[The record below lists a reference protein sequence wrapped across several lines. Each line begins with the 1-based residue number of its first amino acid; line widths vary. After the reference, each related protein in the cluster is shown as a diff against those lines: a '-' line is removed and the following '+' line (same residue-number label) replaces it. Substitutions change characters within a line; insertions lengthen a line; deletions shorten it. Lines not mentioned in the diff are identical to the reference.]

1 MIIFPQF
8 QIEMPTANPG
18 GIFSRLFDDL
28 GLNMWGP
35 SALRWWLQGRKW
47 VRPPERKGEGGQGQG
62 PREQQHFRGRTK
74 RRTKEHRKRQVREM
88 VGDQRRRESWKQR
101 DEAISRRQW
110 SAESN
115 PKERSSE
122 VKPGEA
128 AALSNWEFI
137 YREIEG
143 WGMLFCFLYVFRD
156 LNASRGMNQ

>member
-1 MIIFPQF
+1 M
-8 QIEMPTANPG
+8 
-18 GIFSRLFDDL
+18 
-28 GLNMWGP
+28 
-35 SALRWWLQGRKW
+35 
-47 VRPPERKGEGGQGQG
+47 RPPERKGEGGQGQG

-74 RRTKEHRKRQVREM
+74 RRTKEHRRRQVREM

-101 DEAISRRQW
+101 DEAISRRQR

-143 WGMLFCFLYVFRD
+143 
-156 LNASRGMNQ
+156 